1 MSKKLIAVVC
11 LAFLGFAAATIDLWI
26 NQPWPKIVNLACWGL
41 ASILAFWA
49 LKSAQR
55 ENHL

>member
-1 MSKKLIAVVC
+1 MRTKLIVVGC
-11 LAFLGFAAATIDLWI
+11 LACLGFVAATIDLWI

-49 LKSAQR
+49 VKSAQR
-55 ENHL
+55 EHLP